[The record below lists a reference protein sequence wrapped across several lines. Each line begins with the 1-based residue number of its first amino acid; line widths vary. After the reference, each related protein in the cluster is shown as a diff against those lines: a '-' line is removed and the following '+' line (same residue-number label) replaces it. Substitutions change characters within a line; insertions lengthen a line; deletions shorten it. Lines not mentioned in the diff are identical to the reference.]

1 MFAAFIFSQFLIV
14 WAQKNIVFLGDSLTE
29 GYLLDQ
35 NKAYPAL
42 IQKKID
48 EKKLNYKV
56 VNAGISGSTSA
67 SGPTRLKWYLKQPL
81 DILVLALGANDGL
94 RGVNL
99 KETEKNLKKTIQIAV
114 EKKVKILLVG
124 MKLPPNYG
132 KEFSLGFEKLYQKL
146 AQEEKLPLVPF
157 MLKDVGGMKELNL
170 PDGIHPNE
178 KGHQVVANTIW
189 EKLGPML

>member
-1 MFAAFIFSQFLIV
+1 MFITFIFLQFLTV

-42 IQKKID
+42 VQNKID
-48 EKKLNYKV
+48 QKKLNYKV
-56 VNAGISGSTSA
+56 INAGISGSTSA

-81 DILVLALGANDGL
+81 DVLVLALGANDGL

-99 KETEKNLKKTIQIAV
+99 KETEKNLNQTIKLAQ
-114 EKKVKILLVG
+114 EKNVKVLLVG

-132 KEFSLGFEKLYQKL
+132 KEFSQGFEKLYEKL
-146 AQEEKLPLVPF
+146 ALQWKLPLIPF
-157 MLKDVGGMKELNL
+157 MLKGVGGMKEYNL

-178 KGHQVVANTIW
+178 KGHEIVANTIW